1 MKSWFV
7 DDFDNYNTCTILG
20 SKQPTDLEK
29 ERIFKV
35 IEYIATN
42 SVPNIAVEYSNK
54 FHNIVMEIARQNI
67 SYIEKYNSLKS
78 KIEGCE
84 TNECLLMH
92 VAKTYGLTPK
102 SLLME
107 TIAIHSR
114 IKKLDHKDAWFDNF
128 SLNSFLLQLTTIV
141 YSEYDDNK
149 DKFVKSIT
157 FNDKTPSDS
166 TIKSKSKNENLSGG
180 DSKSEGHM
188 GTIVPKEFNFE
199 EDSSDT
205 FGNENM
211 RNVIYNLEMIGIKN
225 KNQKFDRLT
234 TALSGGNLNLEFYPN
249 SKNLSQFVS
258 KYLKSKSIE
267 SIKSGSV
274 KTKSEG
280 PMGTYVPK
288 TNLLKSGSK
297 TKTKLTKPFY
307 PNLENLSQFISKY
320 LKLETIKS
328 KKSTKS
334 TKSTKSKLLGGES
347 TNQSKINK
355 SVKLTNPMQLLFHLG
370 NNYRTFIEFGTTA
383 DKIKDN
389 DKATELLDKLVEKY
403 PYYTGCT
410 HGCDVFTS
418 DFRDKSVSI
427 YDIHEFCQRYPFSIV
442 GYILNTKTYKSG
454 KGQHWM
460 ALLFKSDNVYL
471 ICSQASGFNAF
482 EEKTLEQDLE
492 KCGFSKEWNTKTIQ
506 IDHSSCGLYSVLSN
520 LSFIMNG
527 GGTRKP
533 DIKKI
538 VDMIGKEAKGIN
550 EEGIYTIKQKLAG
563 FNK

>member
-7 DDFDNYNTCTILG
+7 DDFNNYNTCTILG
-20 SKQPTDLEK
+20 SKQPTNLEK

-35 IEYIATN
+35 IEHIATT

-54 FHNIVMEIARQNI
+54 FHNMIIEIVKKNI
-67 SYIEKYNSLKS
+67 PYVEKYDQLKS
-78 KIEGCE
+78 QITGCE

-141 YSEYDDNK
+141 YSEYDKSN

-157 FNDKTPSDS
+157 FDDS
-166 TIKSKSKNENLSGG
+166 RNNMSGG
-180 DSKSEGHM
+180 DYDE
-188 GTIVPKEFNFE
+188 IDDYE
-199 EDSSDT
+199 EIRS
-205 FGNENM
+205 M
-211 RNVIYNLEMIGIKN
+211 IYNLELNCIKLN
-225 KNQKFDRLT
+225 KTNGLT
-234 TALSGGNLNLEFYPN
+234 GGSTKSSA
-249 SKNLSQFVS
+249 SKST
-258 KYLKSKSIE
+258 SKSI
-267 SIKSGSV
+267 IGSNIAP
-274 KTKSEG
+274 T
-280 PMGTYVPK
+280 
-288 TNLLKSGSK
+288 
-297 TKTKLTKPFY
+297 
-307 PNLENLSQFISKY
+307 
-320 LKLETIKS
+320 
-328 KKSTKS
+328 
-334 TKSTKSKLLGGES
+334 
-347 TNQSKINK
+347 SKINN
-355 SVKLTNPMQLLFHLG
+355 SVKLTNPTQLLFHLG
-370 NNYRTFIEFGTTA
+370 NNYRTFIEFGIPA
-383 DKIKDN
+383 DRVNDN
-389 DKATELLDKLVEKY
+389 AKAIEMLDKLNEKY

-410 HGCDVFTS
+410 HGCDVFTP

-427 YDIHEFCQRYPFSIV
+427 CDIHEFCQRYPCSIV
-442 GYILNTKTYKSG
+442 GYILNTKTYRSG

-460 ALLFKSDNVYL
+460 ALIFKGNNVYL

-492 KCGFSKEWNTKTIQ
+492 KCGFVKEWNTKTIQ

-527 GGTRKP
+527 GGRRNP

-550 EEGIYTIKQKLAG
+550 DEGIYTIKQKLAG
-563 FNK
+563 F

>member
-7 DDFDNYNTCTILG
+7 DDFNNYNTCTILG

-54 FHNIVMEIARQNI
+54 FHNIIMEITRQNI
-67 SYIEKYNSLKS
+67 SYIEKYNALKS

-92 VAKTYGLTPK
+92 IAKTYGLTPK

-157 FNDKTPSDS
+157 FEKT
-166 TIKSKSKNENLSGG
+166 KNVKNITGG
-180 DSKSEGHM
+180 DIIPEIPEIPE
-188 GTIVPKEFNFE
+188 TDNFE
-199 EDSSDT
+199 
-205 FGNENM
+205 NI
-211 RNVIYNLEMIGIKN
+211 RNAIYNLEMSEILQSTHSSI
-225 KNQKFDRLT
+225 T
-234 TALSGGNLNLEFYPN
+234 STSLSGG
-249 SKNLSQFVS
+249 KI
-258 KYLKSKSIE
+258 SKS
-267 SIKSGSV
+267 
-274 KTKSEG
+274 
-280 PMGTYVPK
+280 
-288 TNLLKSGSK
+288 SK
-297 TKTKLTKPFY
+297 I
-307 PNLENLSQFISKY
+307 IS
-320 LKLETIKS
+320 
-328 KKSTKS
+328 
-334 TKSTKSKLLGGES
+334 GGES
-347 TNQSKINK
+347 NSKINK
-355 SVKLTNPMQLLFHLG
+355 SIKLTNPIQLLFHLG
-370 NNYRTFIEFGTTA
+370 NNYRCFIEFGIPA
-383 DKIKDN
+383 DKVNDN
-389 DKATELLDKLVEKY
+389 NKAIELLDKLNEKY

-427 YDIHEFCQRYPFSIV
+427 CDIHEFCQRYPFSIV

-454 KGQHWM
+454 RGQHWM
-460 ALLFKSDNVYL
+460 ALIFKGNNVYL

-482 EEKTLEQDLE
+482 EEKTLEKELE
-492 KCGFSKEWNTKTIQ
+492 ECGFAKEWNTKTIQ

-527 GGTRKP
+527 GGNRKP
-533 DIKKI
+533 DIKEI
-538 VDMIGKEAKGIN
+538 VNMIGKEAKGIN